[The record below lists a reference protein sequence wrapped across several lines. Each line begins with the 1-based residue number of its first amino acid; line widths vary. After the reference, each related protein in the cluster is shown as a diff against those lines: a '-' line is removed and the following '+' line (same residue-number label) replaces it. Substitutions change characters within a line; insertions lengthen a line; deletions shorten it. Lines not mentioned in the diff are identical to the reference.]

1 MKKMISFI
9 LAAAMSAMVAVPAF
23 AAAPEADTVRDGE
36 NAKTWTTSGKH
47 DDFKDKMMTMIA
59 YAPNENGEITVD
71 SIQYIDQTTADA
83 SGAYSFDSYM
93 LKVLPTAGDYTVKV
107 GSEARDSAVDA
118 GIIEQIKVTDVAI
131 SGEGS
136 ALGKAVISIEFY
148 KAGESTSAYKTEVV
162 GTSEFEVNVAP
173 GTYDVVIS
181 SPGYLDYK
189 ITNVEVNDAMSL
201 KPIKIKAGDV
211 DGNGIVMVEDIGF
224 VVSAFKKTSADAG
237 YTLTRDFDAN
247 GAITVEDIGFVV
259 ANFKQVATTIDY
271 ADFNK

>member
-93 LKVLPTAGDYTVKV
+93 PKVLPTAGDYTVKV

-118 GIIEQIKVTDVAI
+118 GIIEQIAVSEVPITGTIKTQNNAATATVSFCQPGTTESIVSAETIEDV
-131 SGEGS
+131 
-136 ALGKAVISIEFY
+136 F
-148 KAGESTSAYKTEVV
+148 T
-162 GTSEFEVNVAP
+162 VNVAP
-173 GTYDVVIS
+173 GTYDVIVS
-181 SPGYLDYK
+181 RVGYLKYT
-189 ITNVEVNDAMSL
+189 ITNVVISESFEL
-201 KPIKIKAGDV
+201 GSFELEAGDV
-211 DGNGIVMVEDIGF
+211 DGNGSVTGSDIGD
-224 VVSAFKKTSADAG
+224 VVLGIAKSTGQAG
-237 YTLTRDFDAN
+237 YKEAADFDAN
-247 GAITVEDIGFVV
+247 GTITASDLGAVVLTIAHTDKTVDFADI
-259 ANFKQVATTIDY
+259 
-271 ADFNK
+271 NK